1 VRHYAENVRLLSG
14 LPYSTHDATD
24 YGAGLLYLVMNELDG
39 RSIMYPAAPFRLGL
53 DRGPR
58 PALLPRPA
66 PGSLM
71 AGPPCAINVPVF
83 GILAPADQM
92 MTMLVSNFEI
102 SSI

>member
-58 PALLPRPA
+58 RQWRGLHVRSMSQRSEE
-66 PGSLM
+66 GT
-71 AGPPCAINVPVF
+71 
-83 GILAPADQM
+83 ILAPADQM
-92 MTMLVSNFEI
+92 EDHVGFIFRDFFGLNRP
-102 SSI
+102 